1 MAKKVTMQQI
11 ADELGVS
18 KFVVSKALSGL
29 NGVSEATRER
39 VIQTASQLGYFNQQ
53 KVRLKQAELDNPG
66 ASKTAVKQSVIV
78 LVSDIRFQN
87 KQSMFWGR
95 IMDGISARLE
105 EAGIGMLIMPE
116 HSVESFLE
124 MMNPAGILGVLG
136 VGLIDSSV
144 LLNIHRKG
152 IPLVLIDHED
162 PLIPT
167 DSIFVNNYDSMLRLV
182 NHLIAIG
189 HRELRFIGNEKF
201 SRSFYD
207 RWMGFRTAV
216 EEHGRYG
223 LPKDALRLALTED
236 AKQSYEDQF
245 RHWLQ
250 CEWKESA
257 TRPTALVCG
266 NDWIASVVLRVLREL
281 DLSVPGDVTVTG
293 FDNLED
299 SARLDPPLT
308 TVHVPKELLGRRA
321 VEKLLERVRRR
332 AEPVE
337 RLMVSCEII
346 YRGSLAKP
354 GR

>member
-53 KVRLKQAELDNPG
+53 KVKLKQAELENPG

-124 MMNPAGILGVLG
+124 MMNSAGILGALG
-136 VGLIDSSV
+136 VGLMDNGV

-152 IPLVLIDHED
+152 IPMVLIDHED
-162 PLIPT
+162 RLIPT

-189 HRELRFIGNEKF
+189 HRELRFIGNEQF
-201 SRSFYD
+201 SRSFSD
-207 RWMGFRTAV
+207 RWMGFRAAV

-250 CEWKESA
+250 REWKESS

-266 NDWIASVVLRVLREL
+266 NDWIASIVLRVLREL
-281 DLSVPGDVTVTG
+281 DLSIPGDVTVTG

-321 VEKLLERVRRR
+321 VEKLLERVRRG